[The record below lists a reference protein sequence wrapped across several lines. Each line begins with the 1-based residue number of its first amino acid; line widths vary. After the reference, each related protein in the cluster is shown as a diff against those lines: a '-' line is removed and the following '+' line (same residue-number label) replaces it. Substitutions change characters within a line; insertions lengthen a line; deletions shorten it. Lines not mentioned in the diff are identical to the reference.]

1 MLTLLLGL
9 TMPAFAAQGAP
20 PRRAVPAVVLQ
31 EVDELERRFEQAL
44 ALDCAVE
51 RCFPTGCTYVDHTV
65 ADRPRGG
72 SLPGLGDPGAGPGSV
87 EAQAWLTRAQ
97 CGYAHEPA
105 ASSDDV
111 RVLTRRLQARVST
124 GWTAVSVSARSLD
137 ELPDYFRDA
146 PEDPEDT
153 AAEEEVVEEPEA
165 PEPLTAERAGHQLWD
180 ELLPHTFWM
189 LGIGL
194 LTLAGTIMVWSLR
207 RVGQPSIEERMLL
220 AELDQPAPATVQGD
234 DDSPE
239 QADLWVAE
247 QDTLWK
253 ARLADTTKA
262 AALQTLAR
270 QRLKAGDIP
279 LLAKAMLR
287 FPDHFPAVF
296 PSGGDVASAKLALAD
311 FLEEVDPDDL
321 PSDTD
326 FFAALNRHAAAATL
340 STQGDA
346 ELVRRLRDD
355 FGAAG
360 LAELTS
366 RLPGRA
372 GALLFALAPPQ
383 SRSEVVGLLSPRT
396 IADMVGGLLRSNRM
410 STAETS
416 HLFAVLSGKPAAAS
430 PSEVTDRG
438 TEFDAASAASD
449 LLERLAPSTRQA
461 LFASAL
467 RRANGTLPR
476 WTTGIFTTDMLQAL
490 SQESRADL
498 LLSVPVEGLA
508 AWVDTLSANAAEQV
522 RAAMPGSLATSVQ
535 AVGRTGTPE
544 QRVRHADAG
553 RAAIAL
559 AFQQQLAR
567 LNRRFED
574 VVAPP
579 ESV

>member
-9 TMPAFAAQGAP
+9 TAPAFGAEGAP
-20 PRRAVPAVVLQ
+20 PRRAVPAQVLQ

-44 ALDCAVE
+44 AIDCAVE
-51 RCFPTGCTYVDHTV
+51 RCFPTGCTYVDHAV

-105 ASSDDV
+105 AASEDV
-111 RVLTRRLQARVST
+111 RVLTRRLQTRVST
-124 GWTAVSVSARSLD
+124 GWTTVSVSARSLD

-146 PEDPEDT
+146 PDAPDED
-153 AAEEEVVEEPEA
+153 AAEEPLVETPEA
-165 PEPLTAERAGHQLWD
+165 PEPLTAGLAGRQLWD
-180 ELLPHTFWM
+180 ELLPHAFWM
-189 LGIGL
+189 LGIAL
-194 LTLAGTIMVWSLR
+194 LTIAGTIMVWATR

-220 AELDQPAPATVQGD
+220 AEIDQPTPATVQAD
-234 DDSPE
+234 DAPAPE
-239 QADLWVAE
+239 SDPWVAE
-247 QDTLWK
+247 QDALWK
-253 ARLADTTKA
+253 ARLAEA
-262 AALQTLAR
+262 SNASALQTLAR

-287 FPDHFPAVF
+287 FPDQFPDIF
-296 PSGGDVASAKLALAD
+296 PSGGDVAAAKLALAD
-311 FLEEVDPDDL
+311 FLEDVDPDAL
-321 PSDTD
+321 PTDAD

-360 LAELTS
+360 LAELTT
-366 RLPGRA
+366 RLSGRA
-372 GALLFALAPPQ
+372 GALLFALAPPE
-383 SRSEVVGLLSPRT
+383 SRSDVVGLLSPRT

-410 STAETS
+410 STTETG
-416 HLFAVLSGKPAAAS
+416 HLFAVLSGKPPTAA
-430 PSEVTDRG
+430 PTEVTDRG
-438 TEFDAASAASD
+438 TEFDAASAVSD

-467 RRANGTLPR
+467 RRSNGKLPR

-490 SQESRADL
+490 PQEAQADL
-498 LLSVPVEGLA
+498 LLGVPVEGLA
-508 AWVDTLSANAAEQV
+508 AWVDTLSTTAADEVRTAMPDSLASSV
-522 RAAMPGSLATSVQ
+522 RAVS
-535 AVGRTGTPE
+535 RTGTPE

-553 RAAIAL
+553 RAAIAI

-567 LNRRFED
+567 LERRFED